1 MKRLIYITLALLSI
15 CGCVEETPTVTLG
28 SVSSSNFDGTTVK
41 LTGEAQS
48 FDVTLD
54 GNGWRYASPS
64 ADTWII
70 CEKTSE
76 STLTVYVT
84 RNTGSASRTSHFL
97 VYAGKETVSIQVEQ
111 DYWRYFTFYSED
123 NLIAPS
129 AGEYKIPASTN
140 LTAEEMT
147 LSASEDWVS
156 GLHVADGWLYFT
168 VSANASGAARPATL
182 SISSE
187 LVNESAKITQG
198 VGAAKAV
205 IMSSISLDLDTYPVY
220 EARNPEDNSLV
231 GLVCKEYLF
240 KLGENGT
247 AEVDGSY
254 TVIYP
259 ILDGEPDYT
268 RGTILQNGGRVIW
281 NTKTTTA
288 TPGNEMIARIEI
300 GSAEASLLAWLPT
313 GEVDLVTTEPTEE
326 EANAAVIATYTPM
339 IVKDTRKGEADSREN
354 TEETFE
360 YAVVKIGLQFWMKS
374 NFAAARFNNGEPI
387 PTGFT
392 NDEWSA
398 NISPV
403 MGPMCLVSGTGSST
417 TFIDA
422 NDPAG
427 YAARVKYGCLYDYAA
442 IVGQTLVIPTS
453 GRISYEKKDMLAPEG
468 WGVPYKSDFTQLL
481 NYVVQKDIR
490 ETGPEDY
497 SAEMIDKM
505 SSSKSNVTG
514 FSAMGSRGRANTGL
528 YGSLLYYLTIDY
540 TYSMGSHTVA
550 TIRFQSGSYE
560 PIYDL
565 TFLYGAYVRLIKR

>member
-129 AGEYKIPASTN
+129 AGEYKIAASTN

-156 GLHVADGWLYFT
+156 GLHVDNGWLYFT

-288 TPGNEMIARIEI
+288 TPGNEMIARIEM

-313 GEVDLVTTEPTEE
+313 GKVDLVTTEPTEE

-354 TEETFE
+354 TEET
-360 YAVVKIGLQFWMKS
+360 
-374 NFAAARFNNGEPI
+374 
-387 PTGFT
+387 
-392 NDEWSA
+392 
-398 NISPV
+398 
-403 MGPMCLVSGTGSST
+403 
-417 TFIDA
+417 
-422 NDPAG
+422 
-427 YAARVKYGCLYDYAA
+427 
-442 IVGQTLVIPTS
+442 
-453 GRISYEKKDMLAPEG
+453 
-468 WGVPYKSDFTQLL
+468 
-481 NYVVQKDIR
+481 
-490 ETGPEDY
+490 
-497 SAEMIDKM
+497 
-505 SSSKSNVTG
+505 
-514 FSAMGSRGRANTGL
+514 
-528 YGSLLYYLTIDY
+528 
-540 TYSMGSHTVA
+540 
-550 TIRFQSGSYE
+550 
-560 PIYDL
+560 
-565 TFLYGAYVRLIKR
+565 